1 MSSSLVTASAIIER
15 RPNFLNMHT
24 FSLPSAAAG
33 LIPAPHE
40 RAASGLSMFSSDTQ
54 RERLLSGLLQWLLD
68 NIAMFDPPQEDE
80 VDADAPEAVMPD
92 RSRKA
97 FGELGAA
104 LRLAWRVPALK
115 ARVEVAELR
124 SAWLALARKRNIFF
138 DARRRIWLFPHRAVA
153 LAVLSELGEASVD
166 VKRAL
171 QNVLDRGW
179 MDRTERSA
187 WQKLDLKYY
196 FDAAGLRHVFPDDE
210 SLFLQS
216 SLATL
221 PSLPYVT
228 RSDLYGVT
236 HLVFHL
242 ADFGRVD
249 LNPIGGA
256 SRCRALADFVQGA
269 LAMCLHER
277 DYDLVA
283 ELMINRL
290 CLKRGGDALDRHAAD
305 ALCEVQD
312 PTGFLPDLA
321 WLAGLPP
328 ESDASLQGEA
338 KFFAVY
344 HPTVV
349 GLFLVATDMDC
360 EQAGVERI

>member
-1 MSSSLVTASAIIER
+1 MLTSTLSSTVAK
-15 RPNFLNMHT
+15 LNHIPLAQPAGGCSV
-24 FSLPSAAAG
+24 FSSAA
-33 LIPAPHE
+33 
-40 RAASGLSMFSSDTQ
+40 Q
-54 RERLLSGLLQWLLD
+54 REKLLGGVLHWLLA
-68 NIAMFDPPQEDE
+68 NIALFDPPQEDE

-104 LRLAWRVPALK
+104 LRLAARVPALA
-115 ARVEVAELR
+115 ARAEVAELR
-124 SAWLALARKRNIFF
+124 SRWLGMARKRDIFF
-138 DARRRIWLFPHRAVA
+138 DARRRIHLFPHRAVA
-153 LAVLSELGEASVD
+153 LSVFAELDHVPAD
-166 VKRAL
+166 AARAL

-179 MDRTERSA
+179 IDRTERSA
-187 WQKLDLKYY
+187 WHKLDLKYY
-196 FDAAGLRHVFPDDE
+196 FEAAGLWHVFPSDRD
-210 SLFLQS
+210 LFAQS
-216 SLATL
+216 SLANL
-221 PSLPYVT
+221 PGLPYAT

-249 LNPIGGA
+249 LRPIGGA
-256 SRCRALADFVQGA
+256 ARCDALADFVHSA
-269 LAMCLHER
+269 VAMCLHER

-283 ELMINRL
+283 ELLINRW
-290 CLKRGGDALDRHAAD
+290 CLKRGGDALDHEATD
-305 ALCEVQD
+305 ALCQVQD

-321 WLAGLPP
+321 WLAGLPLQ
-328 ESDASLQGEA
+328 SDANLQNEA

-360 EQAGVERI
+360 EATGEELI